1 MGTNGNDI
9 HDWAGAGLVDSEQAS
24 AEDLASGSGDGPDR
38 GPPVIGTPLIE
49 EATRWEFHIK
59 LGLPYRTS
67 YEARMRH
74 YLALCAKAGIR
85 AKSLPLV
92 VAFRYGYWEAAGDP
106 VAFDQ
111 QDMALELAVRKQTF
125 GQLVR
130 LARVAWEGIERDDSC
145 RIYPNYAFGAVLAES
160 GTHTGSEDGDSDGV
174 IGGWGMPDVLT
185 DPYIDE
191 AAQAE

>member
-1 MGTNGNDI
+1 MDTNGSDTNE
-9 HDWAGAGLVDSEQAS
+9 WAGVELGDSEQAP
-24 AEDLASGSGDGPDR
+24 AEELGRGSKDGLDC
-38 GPPVIGTPLIE
+38 GLPVIGTPLIE

-92 VAFRYGYWEAAGDP
+92 VAFRYGYWAAAGDP

-125 GQLVR
+125 GHLIR
-130 LARVAWEGIERDDSC
+130 LATAAWEGVERDDSC
-145 RIYPNYAFGAVLAES
+145 RVYSNYAFGAVPENS
-160 GTHTGSEDGDSDGV
+160 GTHTRYEDGDNDGL
-174 IGGWGMPDVLT
+174 IGGWGLPDVLT
-185 DPYIDE
+185 DALTPDAPE
-191 AAQAE
+191 